1 MQFQRLYVD
10 SRDRVS
16 GTAEEF
22 EYQLSTNVIVAEESI
37 AVLDTVLIPNSWYTV
52 SKDRNDGIYIREE
65 ASGVGTYRIA
75 ILRPGYYEVNGL
87 ATEIARALTQDSVM
101 ASPYTCVYGAT
112 LGRYEISNAWTGAS
126 DETLYIWSEA
136 GINPENW
143 GVSRSQLKGA
153 FRQIGMV
160 KGETQFGG
168 TVYGTNPIVMNSV
181 PILQNHTQLF
191 IKGSLGIP
199 GLVQG
204 PRGAQDI
211 LRRCVITAPQ
221 LALNYD
227 AAATHYDNIRIAP
240 GTYSTMR
247 FKLEGYFGDVVDL
260 QGQEWSFSIVI
271 FPRD

>member
-1 MQFQRLYVD
+1 MQFQRLYID

-16 GTAEEF
+16 GTAESF
-22 EYQLSTNVIVAEESI
+22 EYQLPNNIMVGEESI
-37 AVLDTVLIPNSWYTV
+37 AVLDSVLIPNSWYTV
-52 SKDRNDGIYIREE
+52 TKGKNDGIYIREDSD
-65 ASGVGTYRIA
+65 AVGTYRVA
-75 ILRPGYYEVNGL
+75 ILGPGYYDVNSL
-87 ATEIARALTQDSVM
+87 ATEIARALTQNSVVV
-101 ASPYTCVYGAT
+101 SPYTCSYSAT
-112 LGRYEISNAWTGAS
+112 LGRYEISNPWTGPQ
-126 DETLYIWSEA
+126 ETLYIWTEETIDPSD
-136 GINPENW
+136 W
-143 GVSRSQLKGA
+143 GLDRSQLKGA

-160 KGETQFGG
+160 KGPTVFGGVQFG
-168 TVYGTNPIVMNSV
+168 TDPLVLNSV

-211 LRRCVITAPQ
+211 LRRCVITAPT

-227 AAATHYDNIRIAP
+227 AATTMHDNIRIAP

-247 FKLEGYFGDVVDL
+247 FSLEGYFGDVVDL
-260 QGQEWSFSIVI
+260 QGQEWSFSIVM

>member
-1 MQFQRLYVD
+1 MQFQRLYID

-16 GTAEEF
+16 GTAESFEF
-22 EYQLSTNVIVAEESI
+22 QLSTNVTVAEESI
-37 AVLDTVLIPNSWYTV
+37 AVLDSVLIPNSWYTIT
-52 SKDRNDGIYIREE
+52 KNLNDGIYIREDS
-65 ASGVGTYRIA
+65 AGVGSYRAA
-75 ILRPGYYEVNGL
+75 ILGPGYYDVNSL
-87 ATEIARALTQDSVM
+87 AIEIARALTQDSVV
-101 ASPYTCVYGAT
+101 ASPYTCVYNTT
-112 LGRYEISNAWTGAS
+112 LGRYEISNPWTGAE
-126 DETLYIWSEA
+126 ETLYIWTEE
-136 GINPENW
+136 GIDATDW
-143 GVSRSQLKGA
+143 GLSRSQLKGA

-160 KGETQFGG
+160 KGP
-168 TVYGTNPIVMNSV
+168 TVYGGVQYGTDPLVMNAV

-221 LALNYD
+221 LGLNYD

-247 FKLEGYFGDVVDL
+247 FSLEGYYGDTVDL